1 MRDVYL
7 FLFCLPDMS
16 SRLGCRSRGSWVGEQ
31 RPGTAARQVER
42 LRPAKV
48 TQPSLVPR
56 GAAVRASRQTPLVE
70 LDTRQRRRR
79 ARADTG
85 CRVLQHLS
93 YLWTRAHLYYLTK
106 RRQETTGLRRKRRR

>member
-56 GAAVRASRQTPLVE
+56 GPLSVPPARRPLWNSILDGGDTEPALTRDAGCYSISRIYGRVRISTI
-70 LDTRQRRRR
+70 
-79 ARADTG
+79 
-85 CRVLQHLS
+85 
-93 YLWTRAHLYYLTK
+93 
-106 RRQETTGLRRKRRR
+106 